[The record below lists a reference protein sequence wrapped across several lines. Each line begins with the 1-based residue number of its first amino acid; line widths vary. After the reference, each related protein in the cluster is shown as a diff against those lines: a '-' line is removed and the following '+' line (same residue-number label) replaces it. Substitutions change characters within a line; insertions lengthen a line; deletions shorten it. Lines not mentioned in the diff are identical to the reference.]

1 MEFRMIRYSGAAKGR
16 RNFISKSAPP
26 PVVEKPDPSR
36 ILRGKRKPDDP
47 NVKRKPR
54 VSRPKLHP
62 LPDKV

>member
-1 MEFRMIRYSGAAKGR
+1 MIRYSGAAKGR

-26 PVVEKPDPSR
+26 PAAEKPDPSR
-36 ILRGKRKPDDP
+36 VLRGKRKPDDP

-54 VSRPKLHP
+54 GFRPKLHP